1 MFSQYGYLLYQVER
15 SKSPGELRA
24 EDASRGEAAASLWR
38 RWAKLTAALGTPY
51 HRGRAYNRGRFPT
64 GVVLPTEVT
73 PPSRSVTAQLAGTT
87 TK

>member
-38 RWAKLTAALGTPY
+38 RWAKLSAALGQPY
-51 HRGRAYNRGRFPT
+51 RRGRAHSHGCVDLSTKVASP
-64 GVVLPTEVT
+64 GVQRRWVP
-73 PPSRSVTAQLAGTT
+73 
-87 TK
+87 

>member
-38 RWAKLTAALGTPY
+38 RWAKLSAALGTPY
-51 HRGRAYNRGRFPT
+51 HRGRAT
-64 GVVLPTEVT
+64 
-73 PPSRSVTAQLAGTT
+73 TADGSLRALFCRP
-87 TK
+87 K